1 VKALQ
6 FALDVD
12 DPTRDQKKVC
22 QSSLHSL
29 LLPSNALPSTPPT
42 FVVR

>member
-22 QSSLHSL
+22 HSSLHSL